1 MASTPVD
8 ANSLI
13 AFGNAAAGHDG
24 ILSDTSGDLVIKP
37 CTAAE
42 IAFYEASGSSHPEF
56 AQFMPNFMGTLQLGK
71 SEQLEKTLGA
81 VAQPDDSGQTAQ
93 NNGGLP
99 IVLPT
104 PDVENTTGSGEIKGK
119 KIDTTLGIV
128 LENITAGF
136 VRPNILDIKLG
147 KRLWADDAAPAKR
160 AKLDQVASETTSGS
174 LGFRVAGM
182 KVWQPDDPQAE
193 RAGEKAAKRATY
205 QDSEAVTSDDGYRVY
220 NKLYGRGRTP
230 DNVKDAF
237 QILLGIKDGQLES
250 IQGEIITD
258 IKSQIQG
265 MIETLRRQESRMYS
279 SSILIVY
286 EGDPDARSLAVS
298 ELMTREREKRQFLK
312 ESDQDDDDEEA
323 EEVKK
328 VLDIR
333 LIDFAHAA
341 WTPGRG
347 PDENVIEGLVN
358 ICRTLEQISQ
368 S

>member
-1 MASTPVD
+1 
-8 ANSLI
+8 
-13 AFGNAAAGHDG
+13 
-24 ILSDTSGDLVIKP
+24 
-37 CTAAE
+37 
-42 IAFYEASGSSHPEF
+42 
-56 AQFMPNFMGTLQLGK
+56 MPNFMGTLQLGK

-104 PDVENTTGSGEIKGK
+104 PDVENTTLPTSDKTVEVGEIKGK

-193 RAGEKAAKRATY
+193 RAGEKAAKKSNLSGSADEGRETTRATTP
-205 QDSEAVTSDDGYRVY
+205 DSEAVTSDDGYRVY